1 MVDAKCLC
9 IHDQELGIR
18 IDLSLVYA
26 ACRFAPNGAHSRSVS
41 GRRGRMQVGGNR
53 IVIDEIPLEGQQV
66 AWRSALNSICL
77 EPFLLSGSSVSSGD
91 FLSRTLPGGARMSRL
106 RSNAQSLCHK
116 DDSDKVGDKLF
127 VLLFS
132 MSKPVGF
139 KCNDS
144 IQSIADGQILIVDIG
159 NPWSLEIASE
169 FELFILETS
178 CERLFG
184 RIGLRKVDLP
194 VTLQGGPTQ
203 NLAAVLMRSVAEK
216 LNLFQQFELASA
228 ETAIIEL
235 LADAL
240 LSNRDM
246 QQQQTTRTQAGHL
259 HRVHAAIEARLGN
272 TELSIGEISD
282 QEGLS
287 TRYVQ
292 RLFERQNITFS
303 TYLRKRRLER
313 CRLDLIDLKQNCSSI
328 SEIAF
333 RWGFRDQATFSRAFS
348 GEYGVSPRELRKSVA
363 ASDQSLMT
371 RGRPYLRPVSD
382 GSWPGPAQLA
392 SSKVPADRFEDGKEF
407 KSQLTTRAR
416 YHLPVNKDTVHW
428 GYLSRSIP
436 PKLCVGPDARVTVET
451 LTQHAFDDHDRMI
464 KGDAGAESVFEWSPG
479 YKAVNRRGAGPLN
492 ASIFGRGAG
501 EGFGVHIC
509 TGPIYV
515 SGAEPGDVLEVQILD
530 LRPRPCAN
538 PLFKGK
544 AFGSNAAAWW
554 GFQYGD
560 LLDPAKQREVI
571 TIFETDLNDGAHFAH
586 AVHSYCWTEQVD
598 PFGARH
604 ATMDYPGVPVDQ
616 STVARRMALTN
627 IRIPARLHFGFM
639 AVAPREA
646 DIVDSIPP
654 GYFGGNIDNWRAT
667 KGTTLYL
674 PVAVPGALFS
684 VGDPHF
690 AQGDGEIS
698 GTALELS
705 LTGDFRLILHKKGK
719 TPKRYLWGLA
729 CPLLETPNEWV
740 LHGFSY
746 SNYLRELGRN
756 AQAAVYKNSSVDL
769 AFRNAF
775 RVVRRFLMEAKG
787 LSEDE
792 AITLMSLAVDF
803 GVTQVA
809 DGNWGVH
816 AVIRKELF

>member
-1 MVDAKCLC
+1 
-9 IHDQELGIR
+9 
-18 IDLSLVYA
+18 
-26 ACRFAPNGAHSRSVS
+26 
-41 GRRGRMQVGGNR
+41 MQAGSNR
-53 IVIDEIPLEGQQV
+53 IVIDEIPLEGQQE
-66 AWRSALNSICL
+66 AWRSALNSTGIEPCL
-77 EPFLLSGSSVSSGD
+77 PLENSVPSGD
-91 FLSRTLPGGARMSRL
+91 FLRRSLPTGARMSLL
-106 RSNAQSLCHK
+106 RSSAQLLRRK
-116 DDSDKVGDKLF
+116 DLAEDVADKLLVMF
-127 VLLFS
+127 FS
-132 MSKPVGF
+132 TSKPIDFRYNNQTQAIV
-139 KCNDS
+139 D
-144 IQSIADGQILIVDIG
+144 DQILITDFR
-159 NPWSLEIASE
+159 NPWNLDIPSE
-169 FELFILETS
+169 FELFILEVS
-178 CERLFG
+178 YSRIFG
-184 RIGLRKVDLP
+184 RIGARKINLP
-194 VTLQGGPTQ
+194 VTLVAGPIQ
-203 NLAAVLMRSVAEK
+203 ALATILIRSVSERFYS
-216 LNLFQQFELASA
+216 LQQLELASA
-228 ETAIIEL
+228 ETAVIEL
-235 LADAL
+235 LVNGL
-240 LSNRDM
+240 LSRRTKEL
-246 QQQQTTRTQAGHL
+246 QQATQTQAGHL
-259 HRVHAAIEARLGN
+259 HRVHALIEAHLGDP
-272 TELSIGEISD
+272 ELSIGKISTR
-282 QEGLS
+282 EGLS
-287 TRYVQ
+287 TRYIQ

-303 TYLRKRRLER
+303 IYLRKRRLDR
-313 CRLDLIDLKQNCSSI
+313 CRLDLIDPKQNSSSI

-348 GEYGVSPRELRKSVA
+348 HEYGMSPRELRKSIA
-363 ASDQSLMT
+363 TSDQRLLT

-382 GSWPGPAQLA
+382 GSSWPGATELA
-392 SSKVPADRFEDGKEF
+392 SAKALADLREVGRGSKPH
-407 KSQLTTRAR
+407 LTTQAR

-436 PKLCVGPDARVTVET
+436 PRLCVGPDARVTVET
-451 LTQHAFDDHDRMI
+451 LTQHAFDDYDRMI
-464 KGDAGAESVFEWSPG
+464 KCDAGAESVFKWNAD

-515 SGAEPGDVLEVQILD
+515 SGAEPGDILEVQILD

-560 LLDPAKQREVI
+560 LLGSAEKREVI
-571 TIFETDLNDGAHFAH
+571 TIFETDLNDGAHVAS

-616 STVARRMALTN
+616 STVAKRGALKN

-639 AVAPREA
+639 AVAPREV

-690 AQGDGEIS
+690 AQGDGEVS

-705 LTGDFRLILHKKGK
+705 LTGELRLILHKKGK
-719 TPKRYLWGLA
+719 TSKRYLWGLA

-775 RVVRRFLMEAKG
+775 RVVRRFLMEAKD

-816 AVIRKELF
+816 AVIRKDLF